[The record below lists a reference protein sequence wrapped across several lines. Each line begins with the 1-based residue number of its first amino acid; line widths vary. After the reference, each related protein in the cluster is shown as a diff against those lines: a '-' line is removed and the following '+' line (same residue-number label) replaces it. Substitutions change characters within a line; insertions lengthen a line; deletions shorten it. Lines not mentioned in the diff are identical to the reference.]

1 MIFQPES
8 VTYNMVKAES
18 LISGDFGES
27 FVAYL
32 LAKENVDVV
41 RAGTIGF
48 DLFAIDHEGKILEK
62 EKMVGISVKMR
73 VSKFHERYV
82 PTIPVGSQQVI
93 EAQKIW
99 KLEAWLAIVVGSI
112 GREKKLACFLLP
124 FREVARLRGRAKRQ
138 DVIAVSELYRET
150 NEAVKRLF

>member
-1 MIFQPES
+1 
-8 VTYNMVKAES
+8 MVKAES

-27 FVAYL
+27 FGAYL

-99 KLEAWLAIVVGSI
+99 KLEA
-112 GREKKLACFLLP
+112 
-124 FREVARLRGRAKRQ
+124 
-138 DVIAVSELYRET
+138 
-150 NEAVKRLF
+150 